1 MPLIRRARLRAV
13 PGIAT
18 AALAIRPP
26 CARAQGGGA
35 PIVAQFGALS
45 ATLTGYPQADPD
57 TFGKMMRAFVTP
69 ARRADVAALAQLV
82 AATAPDEL
90 DAAPTR
96 TIRCDQPAMTTA

>member
-1 MPLIRRARLRAV
+1 MPLTRRALLRAV

-18 AALAIRPP
+18 AALA
-26 CARAQGGGA
+26 
-35 PIVAQFGALS
+35 
-45 ATLTGYPQADPD
+45 TG
-57 TFGKMMRAFVTP
+57 P
-69 ARRADVAALAQLV
+69 ARALAQLV